1 MKYLAFHGTN
11 KSNIPKIIEKGF
23 ILDKFTNFGA
33 IYGRG
38 VYLSPD
44 PVEARCYSDSDNVLV
59 CEVVI
64 NKPFVEKT
72 KQNKKIKNKWQKT
85 YDAYMNR
92 FGNEYIIR
100 DPVQIKVIGILEVKI

>member
-1 MKYLAFHGTN
+1 MYWFV
-11 KSNIPKIIEKGF
+11 KS
-23 ILDKFTNFGA
+23 L
-33 IYGRG
+33 
-38 VYLSPD
+38 L
-44 PVEARCYSDSDNVLV
+44 
-59 CEVVI
+59 I
-64 NKPFVEKT
+64 NHLLKKT